1 MVINVD
7 NSFLFNIIELALIIH
22 EKITTDTA
30 HFCCLLNFDKKK
42 IQNAFTCLECSRT
55 TDFFVNIQYNV
66 YGLFYFF
73 LS

>member
-30 HFCCLLNFDKKK
+30 HFCCLLNF
-42 IQNAFTCLECSRT
+42 
-55 TDFFVNIQYNV
+55 
-66 YGLFYFF
+66 
-73 LS
+73 